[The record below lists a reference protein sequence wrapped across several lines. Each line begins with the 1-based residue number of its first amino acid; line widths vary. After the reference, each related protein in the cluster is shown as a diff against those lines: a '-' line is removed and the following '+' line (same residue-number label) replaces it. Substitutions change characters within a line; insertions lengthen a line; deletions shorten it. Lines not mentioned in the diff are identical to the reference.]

1 MGKNNFIAKLIYKVT
16 HCGIAESDS
25 QDTKIEK
32 QIITLLPVI
41 IGIAAIFW
49 GSIYLSLG
57 HYLSASIPLSYSV
70 ISAISIWY
78 FANTKRLQFFKDS
91 QLMLVLLLPFLL
103 MWSLGGFA
111 SGSYVMIWAFYT
123 PLAAMAYSKKD
134 SFLWLSLFLLLTLL
148 SSLIDPI
155 LIEQV
160 RPMPALAINIFS
172 LLNISVG
179 FSGIFYIINYY
190 VKEKNAISDSL
201 IELNDALEYRISEE
215 LKLNREKDRIMFEQS
230 RFASMGEMINNIAHQ
245 WRQPLNALSLSVQN
259 ISFAYETGKL
269 TPQYM
274 ERASQKANLLIMNMS
289 TTIDDFRNFFK
300 PNRDKQLFDVTLLVQ
315 NLLDLVQ
322 ASLVNHQIAIQI
334 NVEEEFKILGF
345 PNEFLQVLLNLIN
358 NSKDALIESKNKSP
372 IIRIRSY
379 RTNVAHCLEI
389 ADNAGG
395 IPKDIIDKI
404 FDPYFTTKEEGK
416 GTGIGLYMSKM
427 IVENNMSGKLTV
439 HNTEEGALFT
449 ITLPHNN

>member
-1 MGKNNFIAKLIYKVT
+1 VVT
-16 HCGIAESDS
+16 
-25 QDTKIEK
+25 
-32 QIITLLPVI
+32 
-41 IGIAAIFW
+41 
-49 GSIYLSLG
+49 
-57 HYLSASIPLSYSV
+57 
-70 ISAISIWY
+70 
-78 FANTKRLQFFKDS
+78 
-91 QLMLVLLLPFLL
+91 
-103 MWSLGGFA
+103 
-111 SGSYVMIWAFYT
+111 
-123 PLAAMAYSKKD
+123 
-134 SFLWLSLFLLLTLL
+134 
-148 SSLIDPI
+148 
-155 LIEQV
+155 
-160 RPMPALAINIFS
+160 
-172 LLNISVG
+172 
-179 FSGIFYIINYY
+179 
-190 VKEKNAISDSL
+190 
-201 IELNDALEYRISEE
+201 
-215 LKLNREKDRIMFEQS
+215 
-230 RFASMGEMINNIAHQ
+230 
-245 WRQPLNALSLSVQN
+245 
-259 ISFAYETGKL
+259 
-269 TPQYM
+269 
-274 ERASQKANLLIMNMS
+274 
-289 TTIDDFRNFFK
+289 FFK

>member
-1 MGKNNFIAKLIYKVT
+1 MGKNNFIAKLIYRVT
-16 HCGIAESDS
+16 HCGIAKSDS

-41 IGIAAIFW
+41 IGIAAVFW

-78 FANTKRLQFFKDS
+78 FAHTKRLQFFKVS
-91 QLMLVLLLPFLL
+91 QLILVLLLPFLL

-111 SGSYVMIWAFYT
+111 SGSYVMIWAFYA
-123 PLAAMAYSKKD
+123 PLAAMAYSKQY
-134 SFLWLSLFLLLTLL
+134 SFLWFSLFLLLTLL

-155 LIEQV
+155 LIKQV
-160 RPMPALAINIFS
+160 RPLPALAINIFS

-201 IELNDALEYRISEE
+201 IELNDALECRISEE

-274 ERASQKANLLIMNMS
+274 ERASQKANLLITNMS

-300 PNRDKQLFDVTLLVQ
+300 PDREKQLFDVPSLVQ
-315 NLLDLVQ
+315 NSLDLVQ
-322 ASLVNHQIAIQI
+322 ASLTNHQIATQI
-334 NVEEEFKILGF
+334 NVEEGFKILGF
-345 PNEFLQVLLNLIN
+345 QNEFLQVLLNLIN

-379 RTNVAHCLEI
+379 RTNVANCLEI

-395 IPKDIIDKI
+395 IDEAIIDRI
-404 FDPYFTTKEEGK
+404 FDPYFTTKEEGL

-427 IVENNMSGKLTV
+427 IIEKNLNGKLEV
-439 HNTEEGALFT
+439 HNDQAGAVFV
-449 ITLPHNN
+449 ISFQAD